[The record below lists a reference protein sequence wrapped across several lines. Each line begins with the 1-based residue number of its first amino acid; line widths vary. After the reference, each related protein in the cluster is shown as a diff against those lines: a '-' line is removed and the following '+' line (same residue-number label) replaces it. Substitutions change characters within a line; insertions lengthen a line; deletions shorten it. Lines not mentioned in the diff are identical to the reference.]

1 MSGEGG
7 EALCS
12 NQIESD
18 VNRERVEM
26 SVGHEGDT
34 PGTGEEQGIER
45 STDEAERTRTSAI
58 VVSNLPESAGQV
70 VVSNAPEPAGQG
82 QGVQTDLMNLLETDL
97 MNLLD
102 SHSDLDSDDDGT
114 PSSPTLLT
122 RKWEINA
129 KRKLAKEN
137 LQLQTKKML
146 KM

>member
-1 MSGEGG
+1 M
-7 EALCS
+7 
-12 NQIESD
+12 
-18 VNRERVEM
+18 
-26 SVGHEGDT
+26 
-34 PGTGEEQGIER
+34 
-45 STDEAERTRTSAI
+45 
-58 VVSNLPESAGQV
+58 
-70 VVSNAPEPAGQG
+70 VSNAPEPAGQG
-82 QGVQTDLMNLLETDL
+82 QGVQTDLTNLLETDL